1 MAKIV
6 INRELC
12 GSLLQKSYQE
22 VVKDGGLSDF
32 VETAK
37 MDKYSIKTRK
47 FQSLFD
53 KNLWRDAS
61 SPSGHVVI
69 KNIFTRVVIN
79 YSNHEPY
86 IDPGAVES
94 LSLKI
99 QNHINLLG
107 NNLFLYKNSNWKTQ
121 PDYESAVDNLF
132 NQRTADKSLK
142 KPSKD
147 SQNNISA
154 EKKHKKK

>member
-6 INRELC
+6 LNRELC
-12 GSLLQKSYQE
+12 TFLLQKSYQE

-37 MDKYSIKTRK
+37 LDKYSIKTRK

-53 KNLWRDAS
+53 KNLWVNAS
-61 SPSGHVVI
+61 SPSGHIVI
-69 KNIFTRVVIN
+69 KNIFTKVVIN
-79 YSNHEPY
+79 YSNHESC

-94 LSLKI
+94 LAMTI

-107 NNLFLYKNSNWKTQ
+107 NNLFLYKNNNWKSE
-121 PDYESAVDNLF
+121 PDFGSAVDHLF
-132 NQRTADKSLK
+132 NQNQAAKSIK
-142 KPSKD
+142 KESKNHP
-147 SQNNISA
+147 NNISV